1 MIYILV
7 GNQTKK
13 KSARARALAL
23 GHELVTLADSD
34 ISTETLARHASGA
47 SLFGETS
54 AIILDNILNSDTVQL
69 TASLL
74 SELQDSPNLFI
85 FTEDKLLAADEKKYK
100 KYATIERY
108 EEKPVKTAPKV
119 NIFTI
124 ADLYEKHD
132 KMGAWKEYLR
142 AIDSGVEPEA
152 ISGILFWKM
161 KTMILGQSRAF
172 PRESLVTHSS
182 ALVSLYHEA
191 HLGRVDFTI
200 GLEQFIL
207 SSLSK

>member
-7 GNQTKK
+7 GNQAKK
-13 KSARARALAL
+13 KAARARELAD
-23 GHELVTLADSD
+23 GHELVTLADSN
-34 ISTETLARHASGA
+34 ISAERLVSYASGA

-54 AIILDNILNSDTVQL
+54 VIVLDALLSADTVQF
-69 TASLL
+69 TVQLL
-74 SELQDSPNLFI
+74 SELQDSPNIFI

-100 KYATIERY
+100 KYAAIERF
-108 EEKPVKTAPKV
+108 EEKVAKALPKV
-119 NIFTI
+119 NIFAIT
-124 ADLYEKHD
+124 DLYERHD

-142 AIDSGVEPEA
+142 AIDRGAEPEA
-152 ISGILFWKM
+152 ISGILFWKI
-161 KTMILGQSRAF
+161 KTMILGHSRAF
-172 PRESLVTHSS
+172 SRESLVHQSS

>member
-13 KSARARALAL
+13 KSARARSLAL
-23 GHELVTLADSD
+23 SHELITLADSD
-34 ISTETLARHASGA
+34 ISTESLARHASGA
-47 SLFGETS
+47 SLFGEAS
-54 AIILDNILNSDTVQL
+54 AIILDNVLNAGTIQF
-69 TASLL
+69 TAELL
-74 SELQDSPNLFI
+74 SALQNSPNICI

-108 EEKPVKTAPKV
+108 EEKPVKATPKV

-132 KMGAWKEYLR
+132 KMGAWREYLR

-152 ISGILFWKM
+152 ISGILFWKI

-172 PRESLVTHSS
+172 PRESLVSHSS

-191 HLGRVDFTI
+191 HLGRIDFTI

-207 SSLSK
+207 TSLSK